1 MYYYEILPGK
11 VFLKYRCLKIVE
23 FWGVKPSSS
32 VDRYTLV
39 GSFRYTYQY
48 TALLSRRHYLNIP
61 PPPPVTISNLITQY
75 LLTQIYSVQEQHG
88 CHVNSVFIS
97 PRDENK

>member
-61 PPPPVTISNLITQY
+61 PPHP
-75 LLTQIYSVQEQHG
+75 
-88 CHVNSVFIS
+88 
-97 PRDENK
+97 